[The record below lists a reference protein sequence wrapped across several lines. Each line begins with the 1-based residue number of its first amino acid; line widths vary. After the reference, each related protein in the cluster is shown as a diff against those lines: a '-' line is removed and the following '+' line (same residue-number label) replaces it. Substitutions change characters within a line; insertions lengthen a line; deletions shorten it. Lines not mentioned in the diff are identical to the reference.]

1 MLERATGGPLP
12 RPTLEPP
19 LGRPYRIE
27 EFADLE
33 LVSVAVQS
41 QSGRTDAGKETLDV
55 GAQIFRLS
63 P

>member
-1 MLERATGGPLP
+1 M
-12 RPTLEPP
+12 
-19 LGRPYRIE
+19 GRPYRIE
-27 EFADLE
+27 EFADLG